1 MNNGNLPR
9 NNTGIKSLSC
19 LCWTLHIVRQKVSTK
34 SLMAALSDCFS
45 SSSCLLLREY
55 WNLVSNDKNT
65 RVKETKIWLPFK
77 NHFLSQDALRTIK
90 EIETVDTYICTPTI
104 GNKRFPDVDKLCQV
118 AWPSCGK
125 MTFML

>member
-1 MNNGNLPR
+1 MNNVNLLR
-9 NNTGIKSLSC
+9 NNTGIKSLNC
-19 LCWTLHIVRQKVSTK
+19 LCWTLHIVGQKVSTK
-34 SLMAALSDCFS
+34 SLMRAALSDCFS

-55 WNLVSNDKNT
+55 WNLVPNDKNT

-90 EIETVDTYICTPTI
+90 EIETLDTYICTPTI

-118 AWPSCGK
+118 AWPSYLS
-125 MTFML
+125 T